1 MSQALTVEKLPQSEG
16 FLHKYESAAVYQ
28 EQQEFLEDGKHVSLV
43 GDSVEYLEVEPKPTT
58 PPEPEYYFTGENGEG
73 LYTAKIPLIN
83 NFYDMPSEERPDNY
97 FYAVNDAVNASINQQ
112 IADWFSSAASIT
124 RGCKVRYKFDNGQ
137 WSDWE
142 DDTYL
147 GGNHQGYNC
156 RYPDGGCMF
165 LYPGDFADWE
175 CPLIENPTDQ
185 ATTLYVEMEMERT
198 MDDDWVV

>member
-16 FLHKYESAAVYQ
+16 FLHKYESSAVYQ

-83 NFYDMPSEERPDNY
+83 LYYDTPSDQRPEHY
-97 FYAVNDAVNASINQQ
+97 FYAVNDAVNASIDQQ
-112 IADWFSSAASIT
+112 IADWLSSAVYLT
-124 RGCKVRYKFDNGQ
+124 GYCKIRYKFDNGQ
-137 WSDWE
+137 WSEW
-142 DDTYL
+142 DDGGYL
-147 GGNHQGYNC
+147 GGHYEKYNC
-156 RYPDGGCMF
+156 PYPDGGYIF
-165 LYPGDFADWE
+165 LSPGTFADWE

-185 ATTLYVEMEMERT
+185 ATTLYVEMEMDKTE
-198 MDDDWVV
+198 D

>member
-43 GDSVEYLEVEPKPTT
+43 GDSVEYLEVEPA
-58 PPEPEYYFTGENGEG
+58 YYFTGENGQG

-83 NFYDMPSEERPDNY
+83 LFYDYPSEERPDNY

-112 IADWFSSAASIT
+112 IADWLSSAVYLT
-124 RGCKVRYKFDNGQ
+124 GYCKIRYKFDNGQ
-137 WSDWE
+137 WSEW
-142 DDTYL
+142 DDGGYL
-147 GGNHQGYNC
+147 GGHYEKYNC
-156 RYPDGGCMF
+156 PYPDGGYMF
-165 LYPGDFADWE
+165 LSPGDFADWE

-198 MDDDWVV
+198 MDDDWVD

>member
-16 FLHKYESAAVYQ
+16 FLHKYESSAVYQ

-43 GDSVEYLEVEPKPTT
+43 GDSVEYLEVEPA
-58 PPEPEYYFTGENGEG
+58 YYFTGENGQG

-83 NFYDMPSEERPDNY
+83 LFYDYPSEERPDNY

-112 IADWFSSAASIT
+112 IADWLSSAVYLT
-124 RGCKVRYKFDNGQ
+124 GYCKIRYKFDNGQ
-137 WSDWE
+137 WSEW
-142 DDTYL
+142 DDGGYL
-147 GGNHQGYNC
+147 GGHYEKYNC
-156 RYPDGGCMF
+156 PYPDGGYMF
-165 LYPGDFADWE
+165 LSPGDFADWE

-198 MDDDWVV
+198 MDDDWVD